1 MNKIVLSMSLL
12 LLLVGCGRTDGEDL
26 IIQRN
31 GDTLGG
37 ALLGCGPAD
46 CVFKGSSA
54 LQSLDRSMIEWIGLH
69 TEAPPPSVA
78 DPTSDEVHLADRSV
92 QQGGLLGI
100 NADVIVTQRGQ
111 YPRIT
116 ARWIHLAPPQA
127 KRNGDPIYQGDPGP
141 STPPTDEKP
150 PPVSPPP
157 PDSPP
162 AASAA
167 RPPQPLNEA
176 FTGCPK
182 DKPLGGRV
190 EENSDWNE
198 NGCRGSRHGMIRFP
212 LVLSDAPSTPWPI
225 ILHSGFSAP
234 EVTYELSTGGCSGTT
249 VNGEEKCTAPSG
261 RKYGKVTLGSVGP
274 RGFTSDP
281 HVDDYLHFY
290 PEFPQI
296 HAENMLTSINGT
308 ASTSLECIGPH
319 SGGSTTWN
327 FEFDGFFVGPDGPD
341 CVQGIFSAC
350 IAATDCAHPATEA
363 AQREC
368 IMHADRHVVIPFSG
382 QSTWTS
388 PSASDPYYSGILKG
402 KLRWEI
408 CCGCGTPP
416 TPPEPSN
423 DPCPSTLEADSNLET
438 NRIMRQKKLKAL
450 DKAGKAYNEQLQ
462 EAGAHYDDYVKTIK
476 ACLIQSLV
484 SKALISLLAPETEV
498 AGVSQDVLE
507 AMEFAEQNGLFPP
520 MGLQQIADIVE
531 KTVNGEDPTTVLAPE
546 QLQNWNSTI
555 GALAKVESLMSGS
568 SAGEMEKSL
577 EECQGAILVSP
588 ETKLSADKYVES
600 IKAALD
606 HLAEYNTLKNDIR
619 DLDTAYPDLQYQS
632 WAACVRRA
640 RCKHTPESD
649 CDDRKP
655 PGDWPDVPGR
665 VF

>member
-1 MNKIVLSMSLL
+1 VHLQ
-12 LLLVGCGRTDGEDL
+12 CRTL
-26 IIQRN
+26 PY
-31 GDTLGG
+31 L
-37 ALLGCGPAD
+37 AD
-46 CVFKGSSA
+46 AARFDWRINVA
-54 LQSLDRSMIEWIGLH
+54 YHAPDRSPLARER
-69 TEAPPPSVA
+69 
-78 DPTSDEVHLADRSV
+78 LADR
-92 QQGGLLGI
+92 GGRIEVRLLRHVLEHEIAAPGDH
-100 NADVIVTQRGQ
+100 AVVGRQHRIVTAHRAIDEHLEQRGLAGAVRADHPDAIPLVHRERGAREHAARAEPLLETLDREDRGHD
-111 YPRIT
+111 YESRARSVCTSRYVSRSRLSRASGERTRLARSWSRVRPSSRLPSAGKACPSATRTRSPGASRIT
-116 ARWIHLAPPQA
+116 LEAAMA
-127 KRNGDPIYQGDPGP
+127 K
-141 STPPTDEKP
+141 
-150 PPVSPPP
+150 
-157 PDSPP
+157 
-162 AASAA
+162 
-167 RPPQPLNEA
+167 A
-176 FTGCPK
+176 F
-182 DKPLGGRV
+182 
-190 EENSDWNE
+190 
-198 NGCRGSRHGMIRFP
+198 
-212 LVLSDAPSTPWPI
+212 
-225 ILHSGFSAP
+225 
-234 EVTYELSTGGCSGTT
+234 
-249 VNGEEKCTAPSG
+249 
-261 RKYGKVTLGSVGP
+261 
-274 RGFTSDP
+274 
-281 HVDDYLHFY
+281 
-290 PEFPQI
+290 
-296 HAENMLTSINGT
+296 
-308 ASTSLECIGPH
+308 
-319 SGGSTTWN
+319 
-327 FEFDGFFVGPDGPD
+327 
-341 CVQGIFSAC
+341 
-350 IAATDCAHPATEA
+350 ATEA